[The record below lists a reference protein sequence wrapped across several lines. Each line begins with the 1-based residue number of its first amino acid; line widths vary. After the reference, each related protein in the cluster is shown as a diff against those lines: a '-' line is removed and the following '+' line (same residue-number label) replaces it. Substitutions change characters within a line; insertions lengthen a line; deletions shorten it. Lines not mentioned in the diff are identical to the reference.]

1 MSNVPE
7 NNLDLESLFLPAWAQ
22 QSASVNQYA
31 DFEGESAG
39 GGDRRRPRGRD
50 SRPGGFR
57 DRGPRPAGPGGPGG
71 APRGAQGQERRGDF
85 RGQRPFRGGGGGGGP
100 RRFGGPER
108 REAPPVQLPHLDASI
123 LPEEK
128 GVESLARQIR
138 LHGRAYPLFDI
149 GYLILKKPERFNVQ
163 FNVIKQPDG
172 KVAQPLF
179 LCSLDD
185 SLWLSEDDATRHIL
199 DKHFATFYQSEKIPA
214 DPPKGVFTF
223 VAQCGMTGTILGPPN
238 LHDYQTK
245 LHRLHSER
253 FANMP
258 FEVFKSRIKIVRDE
272 AVVKQWVEEQSFKT
286 EYICLNVPD
295 TLRLGSREEV
305 EKHFRATHLPNVV
318 QSIETYTM
326 AGNNVRSLQNPG
338 LFALY
343 RKVFEEQKHFPIKVV
358 TALSQ
363 AFAAQGLQFFK
374 VKKSIT
380 HVGVSRPHFLDVN
393 VTPVS
398 DGVKKIIGFINATAG
413 CTRKQ
418 LLEALAP
425 GAVLEVAPAPVAAAP
440 VAPVAPATPAAAPE
454 GTAPAAPAAE
464 TAAVPAAP
472 APAPEPSPVVKA
484 IVADL
489 HWLIHQGHVIEFA
502 NGVLETAKPAPPK
515 PPKPAPKPKV
525 EVAPAAP
532 AAPAALTEGAP
543 VAVAEPAPAAPV
555 SAPVAPASEAPAT
568 PATPS
573 ATPGESSTP
582 AQ

>member
-39 GGDRRRPRGRD
+39 GGDRRRPRGRE

-57 DRGPRPAGPGGPGG
+57 DRGPRPGGPGGPGG
-71 APRGAQGQERRGDF
+71 APRGGQGQERRGDF
-85 RGQRPFRGGGGGGGP
+85 RGQRPFRGGGGGP

-185 SLWLSEDDATRHIL
+185 TLWLSEDDAVRHIL
-199 DKHFATFYQSEKIPA
+199 DRHFATFYQSEKIPA

-272 AVVKQWVEEQSFKT
+272 AVVKQWIEEQSFKT
-286 EYICLNVPD
+286 EYICLNVPE

-318 QSIETYTM
+318 QSIETYTL

-343 RKVFEEQKHFPIKVV
+343 RKVFEEQKRFPIKVV

-363 AFAAQGLQFFK
+363 AFAGQGLQFFK

-398 DGVKKIIGFINATAG
+398 DGVKKIIGFINATPG

-425 GAVLEVAPAPVAAAP
+425 GAVVETTPAPAVEAPAPTAAAPAVTPEGAAPAAP
-440 VAPVAPATPAAAPE
+440 VAEA
-454 GTAPAAPAAE
+454 
-464 TAAVPAAP
+464 AAVPAAP
-472 APAPEPSPVVKA
+472 APAPAPEPSPEVKA
-484 IVADL
+484 VVADL

-502 NGVLETAKPAPPK
+502 NGVMETAKPAPPK

-525 EVAPAAP
+525 EAAPAVPAAIAEPAAASTTEGATQPAPAATELPAASETPAAP
-532 AAPAALTEGAP
+532 AAP
-543 VAVAEPAPAAPV
+543 
-555 SAPVAPASEAPAT
+555 EAPAN
-568 PATPS
+568 
-573 ATPGESSTP
+573 P